1 MHEGQLHLTPGQAAG
16 VVARQFP
23 AWAGLPV
30 RPVASTGTVN
40 LLFRIGD
47 ELVARFPLEPGD
59 VDEKRAWL
67 ERELA
72 AARALAGR
80 LPVPTPEPVTL
91 AEPDEVF
98 PLPWAVHRWLPGTP
112 AYDAEVAG
120 SAAFA
125 RDLGTVVLA
134 LRAID
139 TGGRAFSG
147 DARGGRLADH
157 DEAVAAYL
165 HDAEGMID
173 TDALRDLWARLRE
186 TPRDQPDVTTHGDLM
201 PGNLLVSGGA
211 LAAVIDVGM
220 AGPADP
226 ALDLQPAWNLLGDG
240 RPHDLPGDGRQ
251 RRRRVG
257 ARARA
262 GPWLRRSAAWPT
274 TARPTRRCRAPPTAP
289 SRRCSPMRPT
299 TTESHHAHEL
309 HDRCT
314 CPCPSTASSPAPTRP
329 SNTRSAVGGEL
340 RLTAGL
346 GSDVREHAARRTR
359 R

>member
-16 VVARQFP
+16 VIARQFP
-23 AWAGLPV
+23 AWVGLPV

-47 ELVARFPLEPGD
+47 EMVARFPLEPGD
-59 VDEKRAWL
+59 ADQKRAWL

-98 PLPWAVHRWLPGTP
+98 PLPWVVHRWLPGAP
-112 AYDAEVAG
+112 AYDAHVAG

-134 LRAID
+134 LRAIG

-157 DEAVAAYL
+157 DDAVAAYL

-173 TDALRDLWARLRE
+173 TDALRVLWARLRE

-201 PGNLLVSGGA
+201 PGNLLVMEGS

-226 ALDLQPAWNLLGDG
+226 ALDLQPAWNLLDE
-240 RPHDLPGDGRQ
+240 
-251 RRRRVG
+251 G
-257 ARARA
+257 ARTIFRA
-262 GPWLRRSAAWPT
+262 TVGSTDDEWDRGKGWALAQAIGCLAYYRETNPT
-274 TARPTRRCRAPPTAP
+274 MSRTAHRT
-289 SRRCSPMRPT
+289 
-299 TTESHHAHEL
+299 
-309 HDRCT
+309 
-314 CPCPSTASSPAPTRP
+314 
-329 SNTRSAVGGEL
+329 
-340 RLTAGL
+340 LTAILTDETDHDGE
-346 GSDVREHAARRTR
+346 SSRP
-359 R
+359 